1 MTVALQPLIVTR
13 PVEIH
18 QLHIKPVDFFE
29 GNPAIDVP
37 SNGNKAS
44 VLTNGTAKGAATGL
58 TNSTCCE

>member
-1 MTVALQPLIVTR
+1 MTFSIQTLIVTR

-18 QLHIKPVDFFE
+18 QLHIKPTDFFE

-37 SNGNKAS
+37 SSRNKAS
-44 VLTNGTAKGAATGL
+44 VLTNGTAKGAANGL

>member
-1 MTVALQPLIVTR
+1 MTFSLQSLIVTR

-37 SNGNKAS
+37 SNRNKAS
-44 VLTNGTAKGAATGL
+44 VLANGTANGAANGL
-58 TNSTCCE
+58 TPNTCCE